1 MIYPRTQPRQPFT
14 SESPNFFKIFPE
26 RRVLGMEDPDHRMI
40 TTVQSHYKTL
50 KKPVVTT
57 NNGLFP
63 VLGAAVQNRGTQG
76 IASAP

>member
-1 MIYPRTQPRQPFT
+1 M
-14 SESPNFFKIFPE
+14 
-26 RRVLGMEDPDHRMI
+26 LGMEDPDHHLT
-40 TTVQSHYKTL
+40 TTVQWCCKMA

>member
-26 RRVLGMEDPDHRMI
+26 RRVLGMEDPDHHLT
-40 TTVQSHYKTL
+40 TTVQWCCKMA

>member
-1 MIYPRTQPRQPFT
+1 MLR
-14 SESPNFFKIFPE
+14 
-26 RRVLGMEDPDHRMI
+26 MEDPDHRMT
-40 TTVQSHYKTL
+40 TTVQQHYKTL